1 MDRVCFL
8 VVMKT
13 ELCSR
18 TVVCRLLG
26 SPGGAAGVGGVAE
39 LCPGHAQVKAMFFS
53 LETVICLNGTCCLSD
68 FHSPCAARSGFQSPC
83 GVIRGR

>member
-1 MDRVCFL
+1 M
-8 VVMKT
+8 
-13 ELCSR
+13 
-18 TVVCRLLG
+18 
-26 SPGGAAGVGGVAE
+26 AE

-68 FHSPCAARSGFQSPC
+68 FRSPCAARSGFQSPC